1 MSVESGS
8 FLAWKELFAPW
19 VSVELPVAERKCL
32 GAPKVLVIPFSN
44 GTVLSLPV
52 WIQLALA
59 EIARDLFLNIVLCV
73 IIFLACFCFYDGIYA

>member
-44 GTVLSLPV
+44 GTVISLPV
-52 WIQLALA
+52 CGFNLL
-59 EIARDLFLNIVLCV
+59 
-73 IIFLACFCFYDGIYA
+73 

>member
-1 MSVESGS
+1 MGLLGKALGTDICGRREGKRREVTFWETMSVESGS

-44 GTVLSLPV
+44 GTVISLPV
-52 WIQLALA
+52 CGFNLL
-59 EIARDLFLNIVLCV
+59 
-73 IIFLACFCFYDGIYA
+73 